1 MTNEEILERASEM
14 AEETLVDEMGDGIW
28 VTEENGDV
36 RLNEEAQDRFNDIY
50 EHNLELL
57 RTLWG

>member
-14 AEETLVDEMGDGIW
+14 AEESLVDEMGDGIW

-36 RLNEEAQDRFNDIY
+36 RLNEEAQGRFNDLY
-50 EHNLELL
+50 EHNLDLL
-57 RTLWG
+57 RTLMG

>member
-36 RLNEEAQDRFNDIY
+36 RLNEEAQGRFNDIY
-50 EHNLELL
+50 EHNLDLL
-57 RTLWG
+57 RTLMG